1 MVHPIALVAGSLLLA
16 QEVVTPG
23 AGLVSLPP
31 GRVAE
36 MLDRIGDAATEPGE
50 LGPGALALGEPWPAW
65 DARTSTGW
73 GGEPVWRRWVELV
86 RAEANAAASAP
97 PRRAQLAL
105 VARLQGRDGDA
116 WAHLVACEPDPGL
129 VAALLPLFTPGV
141 PRALLGQRGALPDGV
156 LLTPSLPPADD
167 PRAGLRWLAGKRI
180 ERTEFEVGAARCSLT
195 VSVEPDGIEVTV
207 HHLSGGAARVRVQAP
222 LPRGVEPG
230 LAFAD
235 WEKLPPGSGPTE
247 FRLDAES
254 NEHSLWVTFH
264 PPGAR
269 WPSPRL
275 DSISALNPGR
285 EILLESPR
293 GDEPELHRFAEALS
307 ELLGVEARATAPGS
321 LPRAGLE
328 PLVLR
333 FDPGPSRERMLADL
347 IGLAE
352 AFALS
357 APDR

>member
-1 MVHPIALVAGSLLLA
+1 MVSPIALVAGSLLLA
-16 QEVVTPG
+16 QDLVHPG

-36 MLDRIGDAATEPGE
+36 MLERHGDPSPEA
-50 LGPGALALGEPWPAW
+50 GALSLGEPWPAW
-65 DARTSTGW
+65 DDRSPAGW
-73 GGEPVWRRWVELV
+73 GGEPAWRRWVELV
-86 RAEANAAASAP
+86 RAEADARTSAP

-116 WAHLVACEPDPGL
+116 WAHLLACESDPGL
-129 VAALLPLFTPGV
+129 VALLLPLFSPGV

-156 LLTPSLPPADD
+156 LLTPALPPAED
-167 PRAGLRWLAGKRI
+167 PRAGLRWLAGRRI
-180 ERTEFEVGAARCSLT
+180 ERREFEVGAARCALI
-195 VSVEPDGIEVTV
+195 VSVEPDGIEVSV
-207 HHLSGGAARVRVQAP
+207 RHLSGGAARVRVLAP
-222 LPRGVEPG
+222 LPRGIQPG

-235 WEKLPPGSGPTE
+235 WEKLPPDAGPVE

-254 NEHSLWVTFH
+254 NEHSLWLTFH
-264 PPGAR
+264 PPEAR
-269 WPSPRL
+269 WPSPPL
-275 DSISALNPGR
+275 ESLHALSPGR

-293 GDEPELHRFAEALS
+293 GDEPELRRFAEALS
-307 ELLGVEARATAPGS
+307 ELLGVEARVSAPQAH
-321 LPRAGLE
+321 PRAGLE

-333 FDPGPSRERMLADL
+333 FVPGPAHERMLVDL